1 MNTEEP
7 GCINAPRSPEIL
19 LGLFWVR
26 PPVASPWSGQKS
38 LSPALRASECLG
50 LKVSLLS
57 QDAGFPPS
65 VSVMGSSR
73 GSQLWSTSNTCS
85 FPSV

>member
-19 LGLFWVR
+19 LGLFSS
-26 PPVASPWSGQKS
+26 VASPWSEQKS
-38 LSPALRASECLG
+38 LSPALRASERLG

-65 VSVMGSSR
+65 VSVMGSSW
-73 GSQLWSTSNTCS
+73 GSQLCSTSNTCS